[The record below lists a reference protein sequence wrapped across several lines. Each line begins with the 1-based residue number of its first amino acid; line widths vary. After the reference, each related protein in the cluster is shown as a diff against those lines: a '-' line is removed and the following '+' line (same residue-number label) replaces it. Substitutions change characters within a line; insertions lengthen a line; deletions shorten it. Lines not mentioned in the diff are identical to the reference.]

1 MIHNILFDM
10 GGVVLRFDPDLFVAR
25 LGLDAADSAI
35 LKREV
40 FRSVEWIQLDRGIL
54 TDDEALPLMLSR
66 IPQRLHGAAE
76 ELVRHWDE
84 PRLPIPGAYELVEE
98 LVSKGYN
105 IYLLTNASLRHKE
118 YWPKQPVAPL
128 FGDHVFLSAD
138 WKLLK
143 PDGEFYRKALAYFSL
158 SADECLFI
166 DDFSMNVEA
175 AIREGLPGVVFH
187 GDYGLL
193 RKELRRR
200 GVDVEET
207 A

>member
-54 TDDEALPLMLSR
+54 TDDEALPIMLSR

-84 PRLPIPGAYELVEE
+84 PRLPMPGAYELVQE
-98 LVSKGYN
+98 LVSKGYHV
-105 IYLLTNASLRHKE
+105 YLLTNASLRHKE

-143 PDGEFYRKALAYFSL
+143 PDGRAVLSGIISERRDEIVLAAEKAGYRVLSTRDSEDWSALLVA
-158 SADECLFI
+158 
-166 DDFSMNVEA
+166 
-175 AIREGLPGVVFH
+175 
-187 GDYGLL
+187 L
-193 RKELRRR
+193 R
-200 GVDVEET
+200 
-207 A
+207 